1 MNESMAEI
9 NTKIQNVIHQQ
20 SVLNSSNKIW
30 MISDISDLSVDHLKN
45 IEQVRFNVKSVA
57 LDIDAGDIG
66 GSCYRIY
73 KTAFNR
79 TPDEGGLGYWIKKWI

>member
-1 MNESMAEI
+1 MADI
-9 NTKIQNVIHQQ
+9 NTKSQNIIHQQ

-45 IEQVRFNVKSVA
+45 IEQVRFNDKSVA

-79 TPDEGGLGYWIKKWI
+79 TPHEGGLGYWIKKWI